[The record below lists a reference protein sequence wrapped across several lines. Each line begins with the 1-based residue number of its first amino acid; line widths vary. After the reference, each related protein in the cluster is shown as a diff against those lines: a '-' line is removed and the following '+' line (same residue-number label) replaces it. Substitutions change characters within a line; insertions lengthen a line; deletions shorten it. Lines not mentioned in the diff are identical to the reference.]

1 MAVNIG
7 DKVNYRGIKLE
18 VVELSDGIVNL
29 KREGQVSASITF
41 SVTIGSNR
49 YFAMF
54 PNEEQNKERLT
65 FDLTQPDITAS
76 VKHKDPEYG
85 KFWKQEWGCFS
96 YQEGSVVYEI
106 LNDYNEN
113 TEKFVDGKSA
123 LEDYKKKMDEDATGE
138 LYFYLHCYAYQN
150 SAVKFD
156 PHQVAKIA
164 DSQGTGGRKDSY
176 TKSVLDYYLA
186 CLQDDNSATEIEIYH
201 LIRTIPLKACADI
214 LLAFCGWQFR
224 GRYRSMDNKVL
235 SEKLIFSR
243 KQAAELLRNLPTAD
257 DYEELV

>member
-18 VVELSDGIVNL
+18 VVELGDGIVNL

-65 FDLTQPDITAS
+65 FDLTQPDVTAS

-85 KFWKQEWGCFS
+85 KFWKQEWLCFT
-96 YQEGSVVYEI
+96 YQEGSVVHEV
-106 LNDYNEN
+106 LKDYNEN

-123 LEDYKKKMDEDATGE
+123 LEDYKKKMDEDNTGE

-164 DSQGTGGRKDSY
+164 DSHDIVGRKDSY

-186 CLQDDNSATEIEIYH
+186 CLQDDNPATEIEIYH

-224 GRYRSMDNKVL
+224 GRYGGKDNKVL

-243 KQAAELLRNLPTAD
+243 KQAAELLRSLPTAD